1 MKAKQCLC
9 EVQKDRLNPHHQPV
23 SSAVV
28 CLSWP
33 PRGTVHKDL
42 GADRGRKAEIHPF
55 ARGCAWQM
63 GHLTLICRKVSD
75 GLVVEIVYISA
86 ETTTSKY

>member
-9 EVQKDRLNPHHQPV
+9 ELQEDWLNSHHQPV
-23 SSAVV
+23 FSAVCAYHGHLV
-28 CLSWP
+28 GLCT
-33 PRGTVHKDL
+33 RIL

-55 ARGCAWQM
+55 ARGCAWEM
-63 GHLTLICRKVSD
+63 GHITLICRQVSD

-86 ETTTSKY
+86 ETTMNK